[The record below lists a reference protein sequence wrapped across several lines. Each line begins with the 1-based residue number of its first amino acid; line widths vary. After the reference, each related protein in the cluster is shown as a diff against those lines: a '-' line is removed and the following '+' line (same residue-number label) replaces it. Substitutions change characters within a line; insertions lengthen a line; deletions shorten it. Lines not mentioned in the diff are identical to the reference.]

1 MICWRRFFSSFFV
14 ILSVKHT
21 KWTRLPSGETSL
33 FQYTLLFC
41 GRCCCCLLASFLFIS
56 IFNHSHLAAWKMIYT
71 PISVNYTLS
80 VPIFHIHKYSHNS
93 FQWLA
98 EPKIVSLFL
107 FLSSSLTTHESK
119 YYNTKYIHFNMYF
132 ECYCCYYYNFNFI
145 NCVWCMYLPS
155 FFSLVLL
162 FLLLLLL
169 KLLCVCVCGCSTH
182 ISLPS
187 GGWVPV
193 YVSIFHDFSC
203 AEKRFYYFY
212 VLSLNI
218 FLLRVRIIY
227 GHIQCSVAR
236 CSFSAFFAVI
246 RVREKESEIEFGFS
260 PFHYTVKYRP
270 ISYNKCMRML
280 NNNCP

>member
-1 MICWRRFFSSFFV
+1 MKLPCFNTRSF
-14 ILSVKHT
+14 
-21 KWTRLPSGETSL
+21 
-33 FQYTLLFC
+33 FC

-155 FFSLVLL
+155 FFFSGLTVFAPAAAEAIVCVCVWLFHTYFSPLWWLSASLCVHISRFLVCGKEILL
-162 FLLLLLL
+162 FL
-169 KLLCVCVCGCSTH
+169 CVVVEY
-182 ISLPS
+182 IS
-187 GGWVPV
+187 
-193 YVSIFHDFSC
+193 
-203 AEKRFYYFY
+203 A
-212 VLSLNI
+212 
-218 FLLRVRIIY
+218 
-227 GHIQCSVAR
+227 
-236 CSFSAFFAVI
+236 
-246 RVREKESEIEFGFS
+246 
-260 PFHYTVKYRP
+260 
-270 ISYNKCMRML
+270 
-280 NNNCP
+280 

>member
-1 MICWRRFFSSFFV
+1 MLRNELDFLLVKLPCFNTRSFF
-14 ILSVKHT
+14 
-21 KWTRLPSGETSL
+21 
-33 FQYTLLFC
+33 C
-41 GRCCCCLLASFLFIS
+41 ARCCCCLLDSFLFIS

-155 FFSLVLL
+155 FF
-162 FLLLLLL
+162 FLWSYCFCSCCCWSY
-169 KLLCVCVCGCSTH
+169 CVCV
-182 ISLPS
+182 
-187 GGWVPV
+187 
-193 YVSIFHDFSC
+193 
-203 AEKRFYYFY
+203 A
-212 VLSLNI
+212 VLHI
-218 FLLRVRIIY
+218 FLSPLVVECQSLCPYFTISRVRKRDFIIFMCCRWIY
-227 GHIQCSVAR
+227 FCLG
-236 CSFSAFFAVI
+236 
-246 RVREKESEIEFGFS
+246 
-260 PFHYTVKYRP
+260 
-270 ISYNKCMRML
+270 
-280 NNNCP
+280 